1 MEQVEALRV
10 PCSAL
15 NVIIEKDPAQGLRL
29 FRCLAASNA
38 QRLLT
43 QTHAQVRDGVVVR
56 GAESPMPER
65 LASVVLRFK
74 QCAAAVEVD
83 LRHSEPDAVLRREL
97 AECFDTLVH
106 LTGLLFPAASGALPA
121 ADGPAL

>member
-1 MEQVEALRV
+1 MEQLEALRV
-10 PCSAL
+10 ACSAL

-65 LASVVLRFK
+65 LAS
-74 QCAAAVEVD
+74 
-83 LRHSEPDAVLRREL
+83 AVLRHEL

>member
-15 NVIIEKDPAQGLRL
+15 NVIIEKDPAQGLRV
-29 FRCLAASNA
+29 FRCLAAINA
-38 QRLLT
+38 QCLFT
-43 QTHAQVRDGVVVR
+43 QTHAQVREGLVGR

-65 LASVVLRFK
+65 LAS
-74 QCAAAVEVD
+74 
-83 LRHSEPDAVLRREL
+83 AVLRHEL

-106 LTGLLFPAASGALPA
+106 LTGSLFPAASGAMPA
-121 ADGPAL
+121 ADSPALQALRLEQAGVNLFLIATR